1 MARLSDVPAFEVSG
15 DTGDW
20 QEVVDYLNARD
31 RLGFLEDVIDH
42 RLAVA
47 GARAAGI
54 AVSDDELQRAAD
66 AFREARGLFEAAT
79 TLAWLEA
86 HGLTVERFEQ
96 VVEEE
101 VLVERLKDRVV
112 AGRIEAFFA
121 ENKVRFDAAE
131 LSHIL
136 VADEGTARELHAQVV
151 EDGAEFAGLA
161 RLHSTD
167 RRTGPAGGY
176 LGALR
181 RKQVP
186 AALEAAVFGA
196 KAGEVVGPIR
206 SEEGWHLVRVH
217 AVRRAALDEDTRA
230 TIREVLFR
238 EWLTEERRRTRARVI
253 RP

>member
-1 MARLSDVPAFEVSG
+1 MASLSDVPAFEVSG
-15 DTGDW
+15 DTFDW
-20 QEVVDYLNARD
+20 QGVVDYLKARD
-31 RLGFLEDVIDH
+31 RLGFLEDALDH
-42 RLAVA
+42 RLALA

-54 AVSDDELQRAAD
+54 AIADEDLQRAAD
-66 AFREARGLFEAAT
+66 AFREARGLFEAAAT
-79 TLAWLEA
+79 MAWLEA
-86 HGLTVERFEQ
+86 RGLTVDQFEKL
-96 VVEEE
+96 VEEE
-101 VLVERLKDRVV
+101 LLLERLKDRVV
-112 AGRIEAFFA
+112 AGRIESFFA

-151 EDGAEFAGLA
+151 EDGADLAGLA

-186 AALEAAVFGA
+186 APLEAAVFGA
-196 KAGEVVGPIR
+196 KAGEVVGPLR
-206 SEEGWHLVRVH
+206 SEDGWHLVRVH
-217 AVRRAALDEDTRA
+217 AVRRATLDEDTRA

-238 EWLTEERRRTRARVI
+238 EWLDAERRRTRARVV